1 MFNCIT
7 HDKIEEVVRLA
18 ERAQAVPHRDAAAR
32 RSPRGGSNNPPL
44 RPQPAEEWAEALP
57 RFLHDLPVAAVQE
70 LVDLYRD
77 AAGSG
82 QTPAP
87 GPGTDPVDYLL
98 GRPDLAKVL
107 RSGYMSR

>member
-1 MFNCIT
+1 M
-7 HDKIEEVVRLA
+7 
-18 ERAQAVPHRDAAAR
+18 
-32 RSPRGGSNNPPL
+32 
-44 RPQPAEEWAEALP
+44 
-57 RFLHDLPVAAVQE
+57 QE

-87 GPGTDPVDYLL
+87 GPWTDPVDYLL